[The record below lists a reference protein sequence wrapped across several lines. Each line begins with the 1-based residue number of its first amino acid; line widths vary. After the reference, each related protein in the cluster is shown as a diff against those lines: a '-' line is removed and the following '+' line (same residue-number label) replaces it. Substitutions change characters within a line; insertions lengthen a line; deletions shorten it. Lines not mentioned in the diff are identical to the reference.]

1 MSKNYVKFNEEAW
14 DYRAENNDCWSM
26 PVSSEEVDLARK
38 GEWEIVLT
46 PTKKVP
52 RSWFPAEL
60 EGKKVLC
67 LASGGGQQGPIIA
80 ATGAKVTVFD
90 NSIGQLKK
98 DQYVA
103 LRDKLEI
110 KTVQGDM
117 GDLSIFEDEYFDLIV
132 HPWSNS
138 YVDNI
143 LLVWKEAARVLKKG
157 GIMLSGFSNG
167 FEYIFD
173 SLKLE
178 KGLLEAK
185 YKLPYSDLEALTA
198 EEFEVICKNE
208 GVCFG
213 HTLADQIGGQIEAGF
228 IIAGFYEDI
237 GGTELD
243 NYVNTSIGTK
253 AIKL

>member
-14 DYRAENNDCWSM
+14 DYRADNNDHWSM
-26 PVSSEEVDLARK
+26 PVSSEEVALARK
-38 GEWEIVLT
+38 GEWGIVLT

-52 RSWFPAEL
+52 REWFPAEL
-60 EGKKVLC
+60 TGRRVLC
-67 LASGGGQQGPIIA
+67 LASGGGQQGPIMA
-80 ATGAKVTVFD
+80 ATGAEVTVFD
-90 NSIGQLKK
+90 NSLGQLKK

-103 LRDKLEI
+103 QRDQLEI
-110 KTVQGDM
+110 KTIQGDM
-117 GDLSIFEDEYFDLIV
+117 RDLSVFEDEYFDLIV

-138 YVDNI
+138 YVDHI
-143 LLVWKEAARVLKKG
+143 LPVWKEAARVLKKG
-157 GIMLSGFSNG
+157 GVMLAGFSNG

-178 KGLLEAK
+178 EGKLEAK
-185 YKLPYSDLEALTA
+185 YQLPYSDLKSLTE
-198 EEFEVICKNE
+198 EEFERICKNE

-213 HTLADQIGGQIEAGF
+213 HTLEDQIGGQIEAGF
-228 IIAGFYEDI
+228 VIAGFYEDI

-243 NYVNTSIGTK
+243 NYLSTSIATK